1 MFARYKALWRA
12 SSAVSPTPP
21 KMPMIVRSVAGTALL
36 LIAALAPI
44 RAQESPLRVIVHAA
58 NPVTSVPR
66 TELSDIFLK
75 KVAAWKSGTPVIPV
89 DQTETSDVRKL
100 FSKRV
105 LGRDVQAVK
114 GYWQQAIF
122 AGKNFPPLE
131 KSNDAEVMAFV
142 AANPNA
148 IGYVSPAAL
157 LPGTVKV
164 IRVDE

>member
-1 MFARYKALWRA
+1 
-12 SSAVSPTPP
+12 
-21 KMPMIVRSVAGTALL
+21 MIARSVAGAALL
-36 LIAALAPI
+36 LAAALAPI
-44 RAQESPLRVIVHAA
+44 RAQEPLRVIVHAA
-58 NPVTSVPR
+58 NPVSSVLR
-66 TELSDIFLK
+66 SELSDIFLK
-75 KVAAWKSGTPVIPV
+75 KVAAWKSGSPVIPV
-89 DQTETSDVRKL
+89 DQTETNDVRKL
-100 FSKRV
+100 FCKLV

-148 IGYVSPAAL
+148 IGYISPAAVL
-157 LPGTVKV
+157 SGTVKV

>member
-1 MFARYKALWRA
+1 
-12 SSAVSPTPP
+12 
-21 KMPMIVRSVAGTALL
+21 
-36 LIAALAPI
+36 
-44 RAQESPLRVIVHAA
+44 
-58 NPVTSVPR
+58 
-66 TELSDIFLK
+66 
-75 KVAAWKSGTPVIPV
+75 
-89 DQTETSDVRKL
+89 
-100 FSKRV
+100 V

-164 IRVDE
+164 IRVEE

>member
-1 MFARYKALWRA
+1 
-12 SSAVSPTPP
+12 
-21 KMPMIVRSVAGTALL
+21 MPLIVRSVAAAALVL
-36 LIAALAPI
+36 AAALAPV
-44 RAQESPLRVIVHAA
+44 RAQEATLRVIVHAA
-58 NPVTSVPR
+58 NPVGSVLR
-66 TELSDIFLK
+66 AELSDIFLK
-75 KVAAWKSGTPVIPV
+75 KVAAWKSGNPVIPV
-89 DQTETSDVRKL
+89 DQTETNGVRKL
-100 FSKRV
+100 FCKQV
-105 LGRDVQAVK
+105 LGRDVHAVK

-148 IGYVSPAAL
+148 IGYVSTAAV

>member
-1 MFARYKALWRA
+1 MAG
-12 SSAVSPTPP
+12 VICGEPDTIE
-21 KMPMIVRSVAGTALL
+21 MPLIVRSVAVAALL
-36 LIAALAPI
+36 LTAALAPI
-44 RAQESPLRVIVHAA
+44 RAQEATLRVIVHTA
-58 NPVTSVPR
+58 NPVTRVLR

-75 KVAAWKSGTPVIPV
+75 KVAAWKSGNPVVPV
-89 DQTETSDVRKL
+89 DQTETNDVRKL
-100 FSKRV
+100 FCKLV

-122 AGKNFPPLE
+122 AGKNFPPVE

-148 IGYVSPAAL
+148 IGYVSTAAV
-157 LPGTVKV
+157 LPGTLKV